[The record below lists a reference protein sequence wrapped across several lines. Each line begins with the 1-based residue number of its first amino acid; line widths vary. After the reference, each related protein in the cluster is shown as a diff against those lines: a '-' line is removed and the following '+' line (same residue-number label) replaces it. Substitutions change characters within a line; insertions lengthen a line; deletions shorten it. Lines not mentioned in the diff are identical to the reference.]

1 MHTAAVFGAAGYAGL
16 ELIKLIAGHP
26 GVRLV
31 AAASDARAGTPVD
44 DLAGTQTGLSFE
56 ATTAPVMA
64 EAELVL
70 LATPPEPASE
80 LAKRFVAKGTRVV
93 DLSNA
98 HRADAHAVYGLTSLF
113 AGEVGGA
120 ALVANPGCYATAV
133 ITALAPVIRHAL
145 VEPMIAV
152 AAGSGVTGA
161 GRTAD
166 EAMSLGEMYGEVRA
180 YKVLR
185 HQHVPEIETALARLA
200 FDETARPRVS
210 LTTHLLPVA
219 RGIFVTVTAR
229 QRAAISSEALVAR
242 YREMYAGDRTV
253 VVAAS
258 PEQVSLRRVV
268 GTNTCA
274 VGVASENVPGGFVV
288 ITAAIDNLLK
298 GAAGQAVE
306 NMNLMLGLDRY
317 AGLQHLARHA

>member
-1 MHTAAVFGAAGYAGL
+1 MHNVAVFGAAGYAGL
-16 ELIKLIAGHP
+16 ELIKLLAAHP

-44 DLAGTQTGLSFE
+44 ALTGTQTGLVFSPSD
-56 ATTAPVMA
+56 APAMA

-70 LATPPEPASE
+70 LATPPEPAVA
-80 LAKRFVAKGTRVV
+80 LARRFVAAGVRVV

-113 AGEVGGA
+113 GGEVGGA
-120 ALVANPGCYATAV
+120 ALIANPGCYATAV
-133 ITALAPVIRHAL
+133 ITALAPVVKHAL

-185 HQHVPEIETALARLA
+185 HQHVPEIETALGRLA
-200 FDETARPRVS
+200 PDEHARPRVS

-219 RGIFVTVTAR
+219 RGIFVTITAR
-229 QRAAISSEALVAR
+229 QRGAISTEALAAH
-242 YREMYAGDRTV
+242 YHDLYANDRSV

-258 PEQVSLRRVV
+258 PEHVSLRRVV

-306 NMNLMLGLDRY
+306 NMNLMLGLDRH
-317 AGLQHLARHA
+317 AGLTHLTRHA